1 LSNGK
6 LILSAAR
13 IICKLLPKIRQSA
26 KEKPPTVNCEAIG
39 GAAGKLA
46 SRDSR
51 LLAVDSL
58 KDWALETKTET

>member
-1 LSNGK
+1 
-6 LILSAAR
+6 LSASAYNLQ
-13 IICKLLPKIRQSA
+13 ITPKIRQSA

-58 KDWALETKTET
+58 KDWALETKAET